1 MKTDT
6 EQSRDTTRRVQL
18 RESIVAQLQELSRLG
33 CSNEAAA
40 ELLRAK
46 VQILLLE
53 SSWRAAKARNWGGAG
68 SPVR

>member
-40 ELLRAK
+40 DIIVAATQLLR
-46 VQILLLE
+46 
-53 SSWRAAKARNWGGAG
+53 GGFNG
-68 SPVR
+68 